1 MPLFEYRCSDCGAK
15 FSQLVGMTADSRDPK
30 CPKCGSANARK
41 LVSRFSRVRD
51 EDDRLEAFESAALGA
66 GDDPAS
72 MSKLMREM
80 GEEMG
85 EGEDVDELIDEAERE
100 LYDGEEAGNE

>member
-1 MPLFEYRCSDCGAK
+1 
-15 FSQLVGMTADSRDPK
+15 
-30 CPKCGSANARK
+30 
-41 LVSRFSRVRD
+41 
-51 EDDRLEAFESAALGA
+51 
-66 GDDPAS
+66 

-100 LYDGEEAGNE
+100 LYDGEA